1 MTSAA
6 RETAAPG
13 AGKGGHL
20 ALADEAP
27 APGVRRRNRL
37 AIFVLVDA
45 LAIAL
50 ASAAAVQGSDLVET
64 RRSLYWMVTFDVL
77 VFAALSRRGFYRLGM
92 GSSLLDEVAR
102 LLGVTA
108 TVGSAIIVAR
118 VVLVPAPD
126 VGGQTVRLWAFVTA
140 YLAAGRI
147 ALSLQMRRRRRAGGA
162 LPTLIVGAG
171 QVGGLVGARLLQN
184 RQLGLLPIGFLD
196 DDPVP
201 AHHTVDPT
209 IPLLGRT
216 DDLES
221 VASAHHVAHVVICF
235 SSVTHEVLLD
245 VVRRARRAGLDVS
258 LVPRLYEEVT
268 CRVAVGHVGG
278 IPLLQVDQADPRGWA
293 FAVKYALDRLVAAV
307 ALFCLAPLMLL
318 VAVAVKLSSPGPVF
332 YRQRRVGLD
341 GQEFDILKFRTMFDS
356 PEAAEEPNDRVAD
369 AMLRQESP
377 LVSGDRRTPIGR
389 WLRRLSLDE
398 LPQII
403 NVVRGEMSL
412 VGPRPERP
420 SLAESFE
427 RHVYRYGER
436 HRVKSGMTGWAQVHG
451 LRGRSSL
458 ADRAEWDNYYIENW
472 SPWLDL
478 KILLLTIPALFRGDN
493 DV

>member
-1 MTSAA
+1 MAVRKS
-6 RETAAPG
+6 RGPRD
-13 AGKGGHL
+13 GKGRHL
-20 ALADEAP
+20 TVADERSTP
-27 APGVRRRNRL
+27 SGRRRNRL
-37 AIFVLVDA
+37 AIFVLIDA
-45 LAIAL
+45 LAIGL
-50 ASAAAVQGSDLVET
+50 ASAAAVRGAGFTGT
-64 RRSLYWMVTFDVL
+64 REPFYWMVVFDVL
-77 VFAALSRRGFYRLGM
+77 VLLGLSRRGFYRLGM
-92 GSSLLDEVAR
+92 GRSLLDEVAR
-102 LLGVTA
+102 LLGITA
-108 TVGSAIIVAR
+108 SVASAIIVAR
-118 VVLVPAPD
+118 VVLVPAPG

-140 YLAAGRI
+140 YLTAGRI

-162 LPTLIVGAG
+162 VPTVIVGAG
-171 QVGGLVGARLLQN
+171 QVGELVGSRLLQN

-196 DDPVP
+196 DEPFPPRD
-201 AHHTVDPT
+201 AINQT
-209 IPLLGRT
+209 IPLLGKT

-221 VASAHHVAHVVICF
+221 VASAHQVGHVVVCF
-235 SSVTHEVLLD
+235 SAVSHEVLLD
-245 VVRRARRAGLDVS
+245 VVRRARRANLDVS

-278 IPLLQVDQADPRGWA
+278 IPLLQVDQANPRGWA
-293 FAVKYALDRLVAAV
+293 FAVKYALDRVVAGVALVVLAPVMFAV
-307 ALFCLAPLMLL
+307 AL
-318 VAVAVKLSSPGPVF
+318 AVKLTSRGPVF

-341 GQEFDILKFRTMFDS
+341 GREFDILKFRTMFDT
-356 PEAAEEPNDRVAD
+356 PEAAEEPNDTVAD
-369 AMLRQESP
+369 AMLRQQSP
-377 LVSGDRRTPIGR
+377 LVSGDRRTPLGV

-403 NVVRGEMSL
+403 NVLRGEMSL

-427 RHVYRYGER
+427 RQVYRYGDR

-478 KILLLTIPALFRGDN
+478 KILLLTIPALFRNDN
-493 DV
+493 DA

>member
-1 MTSAA
+1 MNNAV
-6 RETAAPG
+6 RKTAAAAPEHLSV
-13 AGKGGHL
+13 AGP
-20 ALADEAP
+20 DSPP
-27 APGVRRRNRL
+27 AVRRRTRR
-37 AIFVLVDA
+37 AIFVLIDA

-50 ASAAAVQGSDLVET
+50 ASAAAMRGSNLVAT
-64 RRSLYWMVTFDVL
+64 RQSLYWLVAFDVL
-77 VFAALSRRGFYRLGM
+77 VFLALTRRGFYRLGM

-102 LLGVTA
+102 LVGVTA
-108 TVGSAIIVAR
+108 TVGSAIIVVR
-118 VVLVPAPD
+118 GVLLPAPD

-171 QVGGLVGARLLQN
+171 QVGELVGARLLQN
-184 RQLGLLPIGFLD
+184 RQIGLLPIGFLD
-196 DDPVP
+196 DDPSP
-201 AHHTVDPT
+201 RRHADEQT
-209 IPLLGRT
+209 IPLLGKT

-221 VASAHHVAHVVICF
+221 IASAHDVGHLVVCF
-235 SSVTHEVLLD
+235 SAVTHEVLLD
-245 VVRRARRAGLDVS
+245 VVRRARRANIDVS

-268 CRVAVGHVGG
+268 CRVAIGHVGG
-278 IPLLQVDQADPRGWA
+278 IPLLQVDQANPRGWA
-293 FAVKYALDRLVAAV
+293 FGVKYALDRVVAVV
-307 ALFCLAPLMLL
+307 ALACLAPLMVM
-318 VAVAVKLSSPGPVF
+318 VAVAVKLSSPGPIL

-341 GQEFDILKFRTMFDS
+341 GREFDILKFRTMLQT
-356 PEAAEEPNDRVAD
+356 PEATEEPNEKVAA
-369 AMLRQESP
+369 AMLKQQSP
-377 LVSGDRRTPIGR
+377 LVSGDRRTPIGK
-389 WLRRLSLDE
+389 WLRKLSLDE

-403 NVVRGEMSL
+403 NVVRGEMSF

-427 RHVYRYGER
+427 RQVYRYGER

-451 LRGRSSL
+451 LRGQSSL

-478 KILLLTIPALFRGDN
+478 KILLLTLPALLRGDN
-493 DV
+493 DG

>member
-1 MTSAA
+1 MSSAV
-6 RETAAPG
+6 RKAAASQ

-20 ALADEAP
+20 TVADDASTP
-27 APGVRRRNRL
+27 AVRRRYRRT
-37 AIFVLVDA
+37 IFVLVDA

-64 RRSLYWMVTFDVL
+64 RQSLYWLVTFDVL
-77 VFAALSRRGFYRLGM
+77 VFLGLSRRGFYRLGM

-102 LLGVTA
+102 LLSVTA

-140 YLAAGRI
+140 YLTAGRI

-171 QVGGLVGARLLQN
+171 QVGELVGARLLHN
-184 RQLGLLPIGFLD
+184 RQLGLLPIGYLD
-196 DDPVP
+196 DDPVQ
-201 AHHTVDPT
+201 ARQAGGQ

-221 VASAHHVAHVVICF
+221 VTSAHDVAHVVICF

-245 VVRRARRAGLDVS
+245 VVRRARRAHLDVS

-278 IPLLQVDQADPRGWA
+278 IPLLQVDQANPRGLA
-293 FAVKYALDRLVAAV
+293 FAVKYALDRVIAAV
-307 ALFCLAPLMLL
+307 ALVFLSPLMVV
-318 VAVAVKLSSPGPVF
+318 VALAVKLSSRGPIF

-341 GQEFDILKFRTMFDS
+341 GQEFDILKFRTMLDL
-356 PEAAEEPNDRVAD
+356 PEAAEEPNERVAD

-420 SLAESFE
+420 SLAENFE
-427 RHVYRYGER
+427 RQVYRYGER

-451 LRGRSSL
+451 LRGQSSL

-472 SPWLDL
+472 SFWLDL
-478 KILLLTIPALFRGDN
+478 KILLLTIPALLRGDN
-493 DV
+493 DG

>member
-1 MTSAA
+1 MTSAVPK
-6 RETAAPG
+6 TAAPRV
-13 AGKGGHL
+13 GKGGHL
-20 ALADEAP
+20 TVADEGSTP
-27 APGVRRRNRL
+27 ATRRRNRL

-64 RRSLYWMVTFDVL
+64 RQSLYWLVTFDVL
-77 VFAALSRRGFYRLGM
+77 VFLALSRRGFYRLGM
-92 GSSLLDEVAR
+92 GGSLLDEVAR

-140 YLAAGRI
+140 YLTAGRI

-171 QVGGLVGARLLQN
+171 QVGELVGARLLQN

-201 AHHTVDPT
+201 AGHASGHS
-209 IPLLGRT
+209 IPVLGRT

-221 VASAHHVAHVVICF
+221 VTSAHDVAHVVICF
-235 SSVTHEVLLD
+235 SSVTHDVLLD
-245 VVRRARRAGLDVS
+245 VVRRARRAHLDVS

-278 IPLLQVDQADPRGWA
+278 IPLLQVDQANPRGLA
-293 FAVKYALDRLVAAV
+293 FAVKYALDRVVAAV
-307 ALFCLAPLMLL
+307 ALAVLSPLMMLL
-318 VAVAVKLSSPGPVF
+318 ALAVKLSSRGPIF

-341 GQEFDILKFRTMFDS
+341 GQEFDILKFRTMLDS
-356 PEAAEEPNDRVAD
+356 PEAAEEPNERVAD

-420 SLAESFE
+420 SLAENFE
-427 RHVYRYGER
+427 RQVYRYGER

-451 LRGRSSL
+451 LRGQSSL

-478 KILLLTIPALFRGDN
+478 KILLLTIPALLRGDN
-493 DV
+493 DG

>member
-1 MTSAA
+1 MTFAVRKSVAPEGA
-6 RETAAPG
+6 RG
-13 AGKGGHL
+13 CHL
-20 ALADEAP
+20 TLGDEP
-27 APGVRRRNRL
+27 ATPASRRRIRL
-37 AIFVLVDA
+37 VVFVLIDA

-50 ASAAAVQGSDLVET
+50 ASAAAIRGSGLVET
-64 RRSLYWMVTFDVL
+64 RQSLYWLVAFDVL
-77 VFAALSRRGFYRLGM
+77 VFLALTRRGFYRLGM

-108 TVGSAIIVAR
+108 SVGSAIIVVR
-118 VVLVPAPD
+118 VVLMPAPD

-171 QVGGLVGARLLQN
+171 QVGQLVGARLLQN
-184 RQLGLLPIGFLD
+184 RQLGLLPVGFLD

-201 AHHTVDPT
+201 GRQPVNHS
-209 IPLLGRT
+209 IPLLGKT

-221 VASAHHVAHVVICF
+221 VVSTHHVAHVVVCF
-235 SSVTHEVLLD
+235 SAVTHEVLLD
-245 VVRRARRAGLDVS
+245 VVRRARRANLDVS

-278 IPLLQVDQADPRGWA
+278 IPLLQVDQANPRGFA
-293 FAVKYALDRLVAAV
+293 FSVKYALDRILAAV
-307 ALFCLAPLMLL
+307 ALACLAPVMVV
-318 VAVAVKLSSPGPVF
+318 VALAVKLASPGPIL

-341 GQEFDILKFRTMFDS
+341 GREFDILKFRTMFDA
-356 PEAAEEPNDRVAD
+356 PEATEEPDEHVAD
-369 AMLRQESP
+369 AMLSQKSP
-377 LVSGDRRTPIGR
+377 LVSGDRRTPLGK
-389 WLRRLSLDE
+389 WLRKLSLDE

-427 RHVYRYGER
+427 RQVYRYGER

-451 LRGRSSL
+451 LRGQSSL

-478 KILLLTIPALFRGDN
+478 KILVLTLPAILRGDN
-493 DV
+493 DG